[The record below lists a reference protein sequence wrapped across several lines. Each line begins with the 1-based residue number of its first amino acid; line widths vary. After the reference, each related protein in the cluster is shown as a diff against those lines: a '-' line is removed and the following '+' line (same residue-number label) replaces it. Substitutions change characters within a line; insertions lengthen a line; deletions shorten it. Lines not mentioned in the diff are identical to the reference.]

1 MKITKPEQTSVN
13 DSGTGPGSDTG
24 LTHPRSGF
32 DLEDT
37 RRDLI
42 AMRNRHG
49 ANTPKGH
56 ACSNVI
62 EQLDALR
69 TYIRPAWASHESQ
82 TLPAMMRRQMD
93 RLSS

>member
-1 MKITKPEQTSVN
+1 MTMV
-13 DSGTGPGSDTG
+13 
-24 LTHPRSGF
+24 F
-32 DLEDT
+32 DHENT

-69 TYIRPAWASHESQ
+69 AYVRPAWETHES
-82 TLPAMMRRQMD
+82 PALCSCRTRQQFQ
-93 RLSS
+93 